1 MRDGWLTTLPRIP
14 HPASRLY
21 FVAMLALLLALQD
34 PGPVFSGLA
43 KQLDVRI
50 PRFEAVA
57 KVDGALDEPVWSRAA
72 TLTGFSQYRPV
83 DGRPAEDSTTVLAW
97 YAPDAIYFGI
107 RAFERHGGVVRATLA
122 DRDNIDADDHVAILL
137 DTYLDHR
144 RATMLAV
151 NPLGVQQDG
160 VWSDGVG
167 AGAAG
172 GPSAGGRF
180 DATIDLNPDY
190 VYESRGHLT
199 DWGYEVE
206 VRIPFKSL
214 RYQSADPQDWG
225 VQVVRSV
232 QHSGYE
238 ETWTPAV
245 RANASFLIQSGRLVG
260 LSELRRGLV
269 LDFTPEFTTKVN
281 GDTAAAG
288 YDYRGTP
295 EVAGNLRWGVTQNLG
310 LTATANPDF
319 SQVEADIGQVT
330 LNERFALFYPEKR
343 PFFLEGLEQFDT
355 PNRLI
360 YTRRIAQP
368 VFGAKLAGKV
378 GGTGIAYLGAV
389 DNSDQSATGAHPV
402 YNMLRLR
409 RDLGPTS
416 TLGVAYTDRI
426 DGDDYNR
433 VLGVD
438 AHVVWRKIWFSEVQ
452 IAGAWTRG
460 PGGGR
465 AGKLW
470 TVTFGDR
477 TGRGYGNHFELLGIE
492 KSFQDTSGFVNRT
505 DFVAG
510 RTYNRF
516 SWYGRPGALVEQLS
530 AIVGFAPIWRYRDFG
545 RLNRTIEDTLQ
556 NFWIANLRGGWQLQV
571 TLSLNHFGFESA
583 DYAGYRVDRTVDT
596 ITFVVPHDLYQ
607 LPSAAFFVNTPNRA
621 LTGSVAVAYGA
632 TAIFPEASEA
642 RQVTFTTVA
651 GLRPTP
657 ALRLEARWVHER
669 LTRARDGGRFST
681 ANIPR
686 IKLEYQLSRAI
697 FLRYI
702 GQYFAQDHVAL
713 ADPRTGQPL
722 LVNGDAAGAV
732 VTNDFRNDLLFSY
745 KPVPGTV
752 VFLGYG
758 SSLTEAEAFRF
769 RNLSRTADGFFLK
782 LSYLF
787 RM

>member
-1 MRDGWLTTLPRIP
+1 M
-14 HPASRLY
+14 
-21 FVAMLALLLALQD
+21 FALLFVLQGAAD
-34 PGPVFSGLA
+34 GGATYNGIA

-50 PRFEAVA
+50 PRFEAQV
-57 KVDGALDEPVWSRAA
+57 KIDGVLDEPVWSRAA
-72 TLTGFSQYRPV
+72 MLTGFSQYRPV
-83 DGRPAEDSTTVLAW
+83 DGRPAEDSTAVLVW

-107 RAFERHGGVVRATLA
+107 RAFERHGAVVRATLA
-122 DRDNIDADDHVAILL
+122 DRDNIDSDDNVAILL

-144 RATMLAV
+144 RAIMFAV

-160 VWSDGVG
+160 VWSDGVA

-190 VYESRGHLT
+190 VYESRGRVT
-199 DWGYEVE
+199 DRGYEVE

-225 VQVVRSV
+225 IQIVRAV

-245 RANASFLIQSGRLVG
+245 RASASFLIQAGRLVG
-260 LSELRRGLV
+260 LTALRRGLV
-269 LDFTPEFTTKVN
+269 LDLTPEFTTKVD
-281 GDTAAAG
+281 GAPTSPG

-295 EVAGNLRWGVTQNLG
+295 EVAGNVRWGMTQNLG
-310 LTATANPDF
+310 ATATAHPDF

-330 LNERFALFYPEKR
+330 LNQRFALFYPEKR

-355 PNRLI
+355 PNSLI

-378 GGTGIAYLGAV
+378 GGMGVAYLGAV
-389 DNSDQSATGAHPV
+389 DNSDQSATGAHPI

-416 TLGVAYTDRI
+416 TLGMAYTDRI

-452 IAGAWTRG
+452 VAGSWTRG
-460 PGGGR
+460 QGAAR

-477 TGRGYGNHFELLGIE
+477 TGRAYGNHYELLGIQ

-510 RTYNRF
+510 RTFNRF
-516 SWYGRPGALVEQLS
+516 SFYGRPGALVEQFT

-556 NFWIANLRGGWQLQV
+556 TFWIATLRGGWQSQV
-571 TLSLNHFGFESA
+571 TLSLNHFGFDGPAYS
-583 DYAGYRVDRTVDT
+583 GYTVGPT
-596 ITFVVPHDLYQ
+596 PFVVPHDLYH
-607 LPSAAFFVNTPNRA
+607 LPGPAFILNAPNRA
-621 LTGSVAVAYGA
+621 VSGSVVLGYSAV
-632 TAIFPEASEA
+632 AIFPEASEG
-642 RQVTFTTVA
+642 RQVALTTVA
-651 GLRPTP
+651 ALRPTP
-657 ALRLEARWVHER
+657 ALRLEARWVHQR
-669 LTRARDGGRFST
+669 LTRARDRSRFST

-686 IKLEYQLSRAI
+686 LKLEYQLTRAI
-697 FLRYI
+697 FVRYI
-702 GQYFAQDHVAL
+702 GQYFAEDQAAL
-713 ADPRTGQPL
+713 LDPRTGQPL
-722 LVNGDAAGAV
+722 LVNGDTARAI

-745 KPVPGTV
+745 KPTPGTV
-752 VFLGYG
+752 VFVGYG
-758 SSLTEAEAFRF
+758 ASLTEADAFRF
-769 RNLSRTADGFFLK
+769 RNLSRASDGFFLK

>member
-1 MRDGWLTTLPRIP
+1 MF
-14 HPASRLY
+14 H
-21 FVAMLALLLALQD
+21 AMFALLLVLQSAAD
-34 PGPVFSGLA
+34 GGPTYSGLS

-50 PRFEAVA
+50 PRFEAA
-57 KVDGALDEPVWSRAA
+57 ATIDGVLDEPVWRRAA
-72 TLTGFSQYRPV
+72 RLTGFSQYRPV
-83 DGRPAEDSTTVLAW
+83 DGRPAEDSTEVLVW

-107 RAFERHGGVVRATLA
+107 LAFERHGNAVRATLA

-144 RATMLAV
+144 RATMFAV
-151 NPLGVQQDG
+151 NPLGVQEDG
-160 VWSDGVG
+160 VWSDGVA

-190 VYESRGHLT
+190 VYESRGRVT
-199 DWGYEVE
+199 AQGYEVE

-225 VQVVRSV
+225 IQVVRSV

-245 RANASFLIQSGRLVG
+245 RANASFLIQAGRLVG
-260 LSELRRGLV
+260 LGALRRGLV
-269 LDFTPEFTTKVN
+269 LDLTPEFTTKVD
-281 GDTAAAG
+281 GAPTTPG

-295 EVAGNLRWGVTQNLG
+295 EVAGNVRWGVTQNLG

-330 LNERFALFYPEKR
+330 LNQRFALFYPEKR

-355 PNRLI
+355 PNSLI

-378 GGTGIAYLGAV
+378 GSMGIAYLGAV

-416 TLGVAYTDRI
+416 TLGIAYTDRI

-452 IAGAWTRG
+452 IAGAWTRDL
-460 PGGGR
+460 GGAR

-477 TGRGYGNHFELLGIE
+477 TGRAYGNHFELLGVE
-492 KSFQDTSGFVNRT
+492 KSFRDTSGFVNRT

-510 RTYNRF
+510 RTFNRF
-516 SWYGRPGALVEQLS
+516 SWYGRPGALVEQFT

-556 NFWIANLRGGWQLQV
+556 TFWIATLRGGGQSHV
-571 TLSLNHFGFESA
+571 TPSLNHFRVDAA
-583 DYAGYRVDRTVDT
+583 DYSDYTVGST
-596 ITFVVPHDLYQ
+596 PFVVPHDLYH
-607 LPSAAFFVNTPNRA
+607 LPGAAFILNAPNRA
-621 LTGSVAVAYGA
+621 VSGSVVLGYSAV
-632 TAIFPEASEA
+632 AIFPEASEG
-642 RQVTFTTVA
+642 RQVALTTVA
-651 GLRPTP
+651 ALRPTP
-657 ALRLEARWVHER
+657 ALRLEARWVHQR
-669 LTRARDGGRFST
+669 LTRARDRGRFST

-686 IKLEYQLSRAI
+686 LKLEYQLTRAI
-697 FLRYI
+697 FVRYI
-702 GQYFAQDHVAL
+702 GQYFAEDQAAL
-713 ADPRTGQPL
+713 LDPRTGQPL
-722 LVNGDAAGAV
+722 LVNGDTARAI

-745 KPVPGTV
+745 KPTPGTV

-758 SSLTEAEAFRF
+758 ASLTEADAFRF
-769 RNLSRTADGFFLK
+769 RNLSRASDGFFLK

>member
-1 MRDGWLTTLPRIP
+1 M
-14 HPASRLY
+14 
-21 FVAMLALLLALQD
+21 FALLLVLQGAAD
-34 PGPVFSGLA
+34 GGATYSGLT
-43 KQLDVRI
+43 KQLDVHI
-50 PRFEAVA
+50 PRFEAQV
-57 KVDGALDEPVWSRAA
+57 KIDGVLDEPVWNRAA
-72 TLTGFSQYRPV
+72 MLTGFSQYRPV
-83 DGRPAEDSTTVLAW
+83 DGRPAEDSTAVLVW

-107 RAFERHGGVVRATLA
+107 RAFERHGAVVRATLA
-122 DRDNIDADDHVAILL
+122 DRDNIDSDDNVAILL

-144 RATMLAV
+144 RATMFAV

-160 VWSDGVG
+160 VWSDGVA

-190 VYESRGHLT
+190 VYESRGRVT
-199 DWGYEVE
+199 DRGYEVE

-214 RYQSADPQDWG
+214 RYQSGDPQDWG
-225 VQVVRSV
+225 IQIVRAV

-245 RANASFLIQSGRLVG
+245 RASASFLIQAGRLVG
-260 LSELRRGLV
+260 LTALRRGLV
-269 LDFTPEFTTKVN
+269 LDLTPEFTTKVD
-281 GDTAAAG
+281 GAPTTPG

-295 EVAGNLRWGVTQNLG
+295 ELAGNVRWGVTQNLG
-310 LTATANPDF
+310 ATATAHPDF

-330 LNERFALFYPEKR
+330 LNQRFALFYPEKR

-355 PNRLI
+355 PNSLI

-378 GGTGIAYLGAV
+378 GGLGVAYLGAV
-389 DNSDQSATGAHPV
+389 DNSDQSATGAHPI

-416 TLGVAYTDRI
+416 TLGMAYTDRI

-438 AHVVWRKIWFSEVQ
+438 AHVVWRKVWFSEVQ
-452 IAGAWTRG
+452 VAGSWTRG
-460 PGGGR
+460 QGAAR

-477 TGRGYGNHFELLGIE
+477 TGRAYGNHYELLGIQ

-510 RTYNRF
+510 RTFNRF
-516 SWYGRPGALVEQLS
+516 SWYGRPGALVEQFT

-556 NFWIANLRGGWQLQV
+556 TFWIATLRGGWRSQV
-571 TLSLNHFGFESA
+571 TLSLNHFGFDGA
-583 DYAGYRVDRTVDT
+583 DYSGYTVGT
-596 ITFVVPHDLYQ
+596 TPFVVPHDLYH
-607 LPSAAFFVNTPNRA
+607 LPGAAFILNAPNRA
-621 LTGSVAVAYGA
+621 VSGSVVLGYSAV
-632 TAIFPEASEA
+632 AIFPEASEGH
-642 RQVTFTTVA
+642 QVALTTVA
-651 GLRPTP
+651 ALRPTP
-657 ALRLEARWVHER
+657 ALRLEARWVHQR
-669 LTRARDGGRFST
+669 LTRARDGSRFST

-686 IKLEYQLSRAI
+686 LKLEYQLTRAI
-697 FLRYI
+697 FVRYI
-702 GQYFAQDHVAL
+702 GQYFAEDQAAL
-713 ADPRTGQPL
+713 LDPRTGQPL
-722 LVNGDAAGAV
+722 LVNGDTARAI

-745 KPVPGTV
+745 KPTPGTV

-758 SSLTEAEAFRF
+758 ASLTEADAFRF
-769 RNLSRTADGFFLK
+769 RNLSRASDGFFLK

>member
-1 MRDGWLTTLPRIP
+1 MLP
-14 HPASRLY
+14 
-21 FVAMLALLLALQD
+21 LLLVLQTATPD
-34 PGPVFSGLA
+34 SGPIYSGLA
-43 KQLDVRI
+43 KRLDARI
-50 PRFEAVA
+50 PRFEAEA
-57 KVDGALDEPVWSRAA
+57 RIDGVLDEPVWRRSAR
-72 TLTGFSQYRPV
+72 LTGFSQYRPV
-83 DGRPAEDSTTVLAW
+83 DGRPAEDSTEVLVW

-107 RAFERHGGVVRATLA
+107 RAFERHGGAVRATLA

-144 RATMLAV
+144 RATMFAV
-151 NPLGVQQDG
+151 NPLGVQEDG
-160 VWSDGVG
+160 VWSDGVA

-190 VYESRGHLT
+190 VYESRGHVT
-199 DWGYEVE
+199 ERGYEVE

-225 VQVVRSV
+225 IQVLRSV

-260 LSELRRGLV
+260 LSALRRGLV
-269 LDFTPEFTTKVN
+269 LDLTPEFTTKVD
-281 GDTAAAG
+281 GAPTTPG

-310 LTATANPDF
+310 ATATANPDF

-330 LNERFALFYPEKR
+330 LNQRFALFYPEKR

-355 PNRLI
+355 PNSLI

-389 DNSDQSATGAHPV
+389 DNTDQSATGAHPI

-438 AHVVWRKIWFSEVQ
+438 AHVVWRKVWFSEVQ
-452 IAGAWTRG
+452 IASAWTRVA
-460 PGGGR
+460 GGGR

-477 TGRGYGNHFELLGIE
+477 TGRAYGNHFELLGIE

-516 SWYGRPGALVEQLS
+516 SWYGRPGALVEQFT
-530 AIVGFAPIWRYRDFG
+530 AILGFAPIWRYADFG
-545 RLNRTIEDTLQ
+545 RLRRTIEDTLQ
-556 NFWIANLRGGWQLQV
+556 TFLIANLRGGWQAQV
-571 TLSLNHFGFESA
+571 TLSLDHVGFEAA
-583 DYAGYRVDRTVDT
+583 DYAGYTAGT
-596 ITFVVPHDLYQ
+596 APFVVPHDLYH
-607 LPSAAFFVNTPNRA
+607 LPGATFIASTPNRA
-621 LTGSVAVAYGA
+621 VSGSVVVGYSAVP
-632 TAIFPEASEA
+632 IFPEASEGH
-642 RQVTFTTVA
+642 QVAVTTA
-651 GLRPTP
+651 ASLRPTA
-657 ALRLEARWVHER
+657 ALRLEARWVHQR
-669 LTRARDGGRFST
+669 LTRARDGGRFLT

-686 IKLEYQLSRAI
+686 LKLEYQLTRSI
-697 FLRYI
+697 FVRYI
-702 GQYFAQDHVAL
+702 GQYFAEDQVAL
-713 ADPRTGQPL
+713 RDPRSGQPL
-722 LVNGDAAGAV
+722 LVNGDTARAI
-732 VTNDFRNDLLFSY
+732 VTNDFRNDVLFSY
-745 KPVPGTV
+745 KPTPGTV

-758 SSLTEAEAFRF
+758 ASLTEAEAFRF
-769 RNLSRTADGFFLK
+769 RDLSRTADGFFLK

>member
-1 MRDGWLTTLPRIP
+1 MLP
-14 HPASRLY
+14 
-21 FVAMLALLLALQD
+21 LLLVLQTATPD
-34 PGPVFSGLA
+34 SGPIYSGLA
-43 KQLDVRI
+43 KQLDARI
-50 PRFEAVA
+50 PRFESEARI
-57 KVDGALDEPVWSRAA
+57 DGVLDEPVWRRSAR
-72 TLTGFSQYRPV
+72 LTGFSQYRPV
-83 DGRPAEDSTTVLAW
+83 DGRPAEDSTEVLVW

-107 RAFERHGGVVRATLA
+107 RAFERHGGAVRATLA

-144 RATMLAV
+144 RATMFAV
-151 NPLGVQQDG
+151 NPLGVQEDG
-160 VWSDGVG
+160 VWSDGVA

-190 VYESRGHLT
+190 VYESRGHVT
-199 DWGYEVE
+199 ERGYEVE

-225 VQVVRSV
+225 IQVLRSV

-260 LSELRRGLV
+260 LSALRRGLV
-269 LDFTPEFTTKVN
+269 LDLTPEFTTKVD
-281 GDTAAAG
+281 GAPTTPG

-310 LTATANPDF
+310 ATATANPDF

-330 LNERFALFYPEKR
+330 LNQRFALFYPEKR

-355 PNRLI
+355 PNSLI

-389 DNSDQSATGAHPV
+389 DNTDQSATGAHPI

-438 AHVVWRKIWFSEVQ
+438 AHVVWRKVWFSEVQ
-452 IAGAWTRG
+452 IASAWTRVA
-460 PGGGR
+460 GGGR

-477 TGRGYGNHFELLGIE
+477 TGRAYGNHFELLGIE
-492 KSFQDTSGFVNRT
+492 KTFQDTSGFVNRT

-516 SWYGRPGALVEQLS
+516 SWYGRPGALVEQFT
-530 AIVGFAPIWRYRDFG
+530 AILGFALIWRYADFG
-545 RLNRTIEDTLQ
+545 RLHRTIEDTLQ
-556 NFWIANLRGGWQLQV
+556 TFLIANLRGGWQAQV
-571 TLSLNHFGFESA
+571 TLSLDHFGFEAA
-583 DYAGYRVDRTVDT
+583 DYAGYTAGT
-596 ITFVVPHDLYQ
+596 APFVVPHDLYH
-607 LPSAAFFVNTPNRA
+607 LPGATFIASTPNRA
-621 LTGSVAVAYGA
+621 VSGSVLVGYSAVP
-632 TAIFPEASEA
+632 IFPEASEGH
-642 RQVTFTTVA
+642 QVAVTTVA
-651 GLRPTP
+651 SLRPTA
-657 ALRLEARWVHER
+657 ALRLEARWVHQR
-669 LTRARDGGRFST
+669 LTRARDGGRFLT

-686 IKLEYQLSRAI
+686 LKLEYQLTRSI
-697 FLRYI
+697 FVRYI
-702 GQYFAQDHVAL
+702 GQYFAEDQVAL
-713 ADPRTGQPL
+713 LDPRSGQPL
-722 LVNGDAAGAV
+722 LVNGDTARAI
-732 VTNDFRNDLLFSY
+732 VTNDFRNDVLFSY
-745 KPVPGTV
+745 KPTPGTV

-758 SSLTEAEAFRF
+758 ASLTEADAFRF
-769 RNLSRTADGFFLK
+769 RDLSRTADGFFLK

>member
-1 MRDGWLTTLPRIP
+1 
-14 HPASRLY
+14 
-21 FVAMLALLLALQD
+21 MLALFLVFQTGAAT
-34 PGPVFSGLA
+34 PGPIYSGLA
-43 KQLDVRI
+43 KQLEVRI
-50 PRFEAVA
+50 PRFEAEA
-57 KVDGALDEPVWSRAA
+57 TIDGVLDEAVWSRAA

-83 DGRPAEDSTTVLAW
+83 DGRPAEDSTAVLVW

-107 RAFERHGGVVRATLA
+107 RAFERHGRAVRATLA

-144 RATMLAV
+144 RATMFAV
-151 NPLGVQQDG
+151 NPLGVQEDG
-160 VWSDGVG
+160 VWSDGVA

-190 VYESRGHLT
+190 VYESRGRVT
-199 DWGYEVE
+199 ERGYEVE

-214 RYQSADPQDWG
+214 RYQSANPQDWG
-225 VQVVRSV
+225 VQILRSV

-260 LSELRRGLV
+260 LSALRRGLV
-269 LDFTPEFTTKVN
+269 LDLTPEFTTKVD
-281 GDTAAAG
+281 GAPTTPG
-288 YDYRGTP
+288 YDYHGTP
-295 EVAGNLRWGVTQNLG
+295 EVAGNLRWGLTQNLG

-330 LNERFALFYPEKR
+330 LNQRFALFYPEKR

-355 PNRLI
+355 PNSLI

-368 VFGAKLAGKV
+368 VFGTKLAGKV

-389 DNSDQSATGAHPV
+389 DNSDQSATGAHPI

-416 TLGVAYTDRI
+416 TLGVAFTDRI

-438 AHVVWRKIWFSEVQ
+438 AHVVWRKVWFSEVQ
-452 IAGAWTRG
+452 IASSWTRG
-460 PGGGR
+460 PDGGR

-477 TGRGYGNHFELLGIE
+477 TGRAYGNHFELLGIE

-516 SWYGRPGALVEQLS
+516 SWYGRLGALVEQFT
-530 AIVGFAPIWRYRDFG
+530 AIVGFAPIWRYADFG
-545 RLNRTIEDTLQ
+545 RLRRTIEDTLQ
-556 NFWIANLRGGWQLQV
+556 SFFIANLRGGWQAQV
-571 TLSLNHFGFESA
+571 TLSLNHFGFDGA
-583 DYAGYRVDRTVDT
+583 DYSDYTVGST
-596 ITFVVPHDLYQ
+596 PFVVPHDLYH
-607 LPSAAFFVNTPNRA
+607 LPSAAFILNAPNRA
-621 LTGSVAVAYGA
+621 VSGSVVLGYSAV
-632 TAIFPEASEA
+632 AIFPEASEG
-642 RQVTFTTVA
+642 RQVALTTVA
-651 GLRPTP
+651 ALRPTP
-657 ALRLEARWVHER
+657 ALRLEARWAHQR
-669 LTRARDGGRFST
+669 LTRARDRSRFST

-686 IKLEYQLSRAI
+686 LKPEYQLTRAI
-697 FLRYI
+697 FVRYI
-702 GQYFAQDHVAL
+702 GQYFAEDQAAL
-713 ADPRTGQPL
+713 LDPRTGQPL
-722 LVNGDAAGAV
+722 LVNGDTARAI
-732 VTNDFRNDLLFSY
+732 VTNAFRNDLLFSY
-745 KPVPGTV
+745 KPTPGTV

-758 SSLTEAEAFRF
+758 ASLTEVDAFRF
-769 RNLSRTADGFFLK
+769 RNLSRASDGFFLK

>member
-1 MRDGWLTTLPRIP
+1 M
-14 HPASRLY
+14 
-21 FVAMLALLLALQD
+21 FALLFVLQGAAD
-34 PGPVFSGLA
+34 GGATYNGIA

-50 PRFEAVA
+50 PRFEAQV
-57 KVDGALDEPVWSRAA
+57 KIDGVLDEPVWSRAA
-72 TLTGFSQYRPV
+72 MLTGFSQYRPV
-83 DGRPAEDSTTVLAW
+83 DGRHAEDSTAVLVW

-107 RAFERHGGVVRATLA
+107 RAFERHGAVVRATLA
-122 DRDNIDADDHVAILL
+122 DRDNIDSDDNVAILL

-144 RATMLAV
+144 RATMFAV

-160 VWSDGVG
+160 VWSDGVA

-190 VYESRGHLT
+190 VYESRGRLT
-199 DWGYEVE
+199 DRGYEVE

-225 VQVVRSV
+225 IQIVRAV

-245 RANASFLIQSGRLVG
+245 RASASFLIQAGRLVG
-260 LSELRRGLV
+260 LTALRRGLV
-269 LDFTPEFTTKVN
+269 LDLTPEFTTKVD
-281 GDTAAAG
+281 GAPTTPG

-295 EVAGNLRWGVTQNLG
+295 EVAGNVRWGVTQNLG
-310 LTATANPDF
+310 ATATAHPDF

-330 LNERFALFYPEKR
+330 LNQRFALFYPEKR

-355 PNRLI
+355 PNSLI

-368 VFGAKLAGKV
+368 VFGGKLAGKV
-378 GGTGIAYLGAV
+378 GGLGVAYLGAV
-389 DNSDQSATGAHPV
+389 DNSDQSATGAHPI

-416 TLGVAYTDRI
+416 TLGMAYTDRI

-433 VLGVD
+433 VLGID

-452 IAGAWTRG
+452 VAGSWTRTPDG
-460 PGGGR
+460 AR

-477 TGRGYGNHFELLGIE
+477 TGRAYGNHYELLGIQ

-510 RTYNRF
+510 RTFNRF
-516 SWYGRPGALVEQLS
+516 SWYGRPGALVEQFT

-556 NFWIANLRGGWQLQV
+556 TFWIATLRGGWQSQV
-571 TLSLNHFGFESA
+571 TLSLNHFGFDGA
-583 DYAGYRVDRTVDT
+583 DYSGYSVGTT
-596 ITFVVPHDLYQ
+596 PFVVPHDLYH
-607 LPSAAFFVNTPNRA
+607 LPGAAFILNAPNRA
-621 LTGSVAVAYGA
+621 VSGSVVLGYSAV
-632 TAIFPEASEA
+632 AIFPEASEG
-642 RQVTFTTVA
+642 RQVALTTVA
-651 GLRPTP
+651 ALRPTP
-657 ALRLEARWVHER
+657 ALRLEARWVHQR
-669 LTRARDGGRFST
+669 LTRARDRSRFST

-686 IKLEYQLSRAI
+686 LKLEYQLTRAI
-697 FLRYI
+697 FVRYI
-702 GQYFAQDHVAL
+702 GQYFAEDQAAL
-713 ADPRTGQPL
+713 LDPRTGQPL
-722 LVNGDAAGAV
+722 LVNGDTARAI

-745 KPVPGTV
+745 KPTPGTV

-758 SSLTEAEAFRF
+758 ASLTEADAFRF
-769 RNLSRTADGFFLK
+769 RNLSRASDGFFLK

>member
-1 MRDGWLTTLPRIP
+1 MLP
-14 HPASRLY
+14 
-21 FVAMLALLLALQD
+21 LLFALQSAAPD
-34 PGPVFSGLA
+34 SGLVYNGLA
-43 KQLDVRI
+43 KRLDARL
-50 PRFEAVA
+50 PRFEAEA
-57 KVDGALDEPVWSRAA
+57 KIDGVLDEPMWRRAA
-72 TLTGFSQYRPV
+72 RLTGFSQYRPV
-83 DGRPAEDSTTVLAW
+83 DGRPAEDSTEVLAW
-97 YAPDAIYFGI
+97 YASDAIYFGI
-107 RAFERHGGVVRATLA
+107 RAFERHGTVVRATLA

-144 RATMLAV
+144 RATMFAV
-151 NPLGVQQDG
+151 NPLGVQEDG
-160 VWSDGVG
+160 VWSDGVA

-190 VYESRGHLT
+190 VYESRGRVT
-199 DWGYEVE
+199 ERGYEVE

-225 VQVVRSV
+225 IQIVRSV

-260 LSELRRGLV
+260 LAALRRGLV
-269 LDFTPEFTTKVN
+269 LDLTPEFTTKVD
-281 GDTAAAG
+281 GAPTTPG

-295 EVAGNLRWGVTQNLG
+295 EVAGNLRWGLTQNLG
-310 LTATANPDF
+310 ATATANPDF
-319 SQVEADIGQVT
+319 SQVEADVGQVT
-330 LNERFALFYPEKR
+330 LNQRFALFYPEKR

-355 PNRLI
+355 PNSLI
-360 YTRRIAQP
+360 YTRRIVQP

-416 TLGVAYTDRI
+416 TLGLAYTDRI

-438 AHVVWRKIWFSEVQ
+438 AHVVWRKVWFSEVQ
-452 IAGAWTRG
+452 VASAWTRVAS
-460 PGGGR
+460 GGR

-477 TGRGYGNHFELLGIE
+477 TGRAYGNHFELLGIE
-492 KSFQDTSGFVNRT
+492 RSFQDTSGFVNRT

-516 SWYGRPGALVEQLS
+516 SWYGRPGALVEQLT
-530 AIVGFAPIWRYRDFG
+530 AIVHFAPIWRYHDFG
-545 RLNRTIEDTLQ
+545 RLHGTIEDTLE
-556 NFWIANLRGGWQLQV
+556 NFWIANLRGGWQAQV
-571 TLSLNHFGFESA
+571 TLSLDHFGFEAA
-583 DYAGYRVDRTVDT
+583 DYAGYTVGAAP
-596 ITFVVPHDLYQ
+596 FAVPHDLYH
-607 LPSAAFFVNTPNRA
+607 LPGGAFIVNTPNRA
-621 LTGSVAVAYGA
+621 VSGSVVVGYSAAP
-632 TAIFPEASEA
+632 IFPEASEG
-642 RQVTFTTVA
+642 RQIAVTTVA
-651 GLRPTP
+651 ALRPTP
-657 ALRLEARWVHER
+657 ALRLEVRWVHQR
-669 LTRARDGGRFST
+669 LTRARDGSRFLT

-686 IKLEYQLSRAI
+686 LKLEYQLTRAI
-697 FLRYI
+697 FVRYI
-702 GQYFAQDHVAL
+702 GQYFAEDQVAL
-713 ADPRTGQPL
+713 LDPHTGQPL
-722 LVNGDAAGAV
+722 RVNGDTARAI

-745 KPVPGTV
+745 KPTPGTV

-758 SSLTEAEAFRF
+758 ASLTEADAFRF
-769 RNLSRTADGFFLK
+769 RDLSRTADGFFLK

>member
-1 MRDGWLTTLPRIP
+1 MFP
-14 HPASRLY
+14 
-21 FVAMLALLLALQD
+21 LLLVFQSVATD
-34 PGPVFSGLA
+34 SAPVYSGLA
-43 KQLDVRI
+43 KQLDARI
-50 PRFEAVA
+50 PRFEAQPTI
-57 KVDGALDEPVWSRAA
+57 DGVLDEPVWRRAA
-72 TLTGFSQYRPV
+72 RLTGFSQYRPV
-83 DGRPAEDSTTVLAW
+83 DGRPAEDSTEVLVW

-107 RAFERHGGVVRATLA
+107 RAFERHGNAVRATLA

-144 RATMLAV
+144 RATMFAV
-151 NPLGVQQDG
+151 NPLGVQEDG
-160 VWSDGVG
+160 VWSDGVA

-190 VYESRGHLT
+190 VYESRGRVT
-199 DWGYEVE
+199 ARGYEVE

-225 VQVVRSV
+225 IQLLRSV

-260 LSELRRGLV
+260 LGALRRGLV
-269 LDFTPEFTTKVN
+269 LDLTPEFTTKVD
-281 GDTAAAG
+281 GAPTTPG

-330 LNERFALFYPEKR
+330 LNQRFALFYPEKR

-355 PNRLI
+355 PNSLI

-426 DGDDYNR
+426 DGDEYNR

-452 IAGAWTRG
+452 VAGAWTRD
-460 PGGGR
+460 PTGGR

-477 TGRGYGNHFELLGIE
+477 TGRAYGNHFELLGIQ

-516 SWYGRPGALVEQLS
+516 SWYGRPGALVEQLT

-556 NFWIANLRGGWQLQV
+556 NFWIATLRGGWQLQL
-571 TLSLNHFGFESA
+571 TLSLNHFGFETG
-583 DYAGYRVDRTVDT
+583 DYSGYRVDRTVDT
-596 ITFVVPHDLYQ
+596 AAFVVPHDLYH
-607 LPSAAFFVNTPNRA
+607 LPGGAFIVNTPNRA
-621 LTGSVAVAYGA
+621 VAGSVVLGYGA
-632 TAIFPEASEA
+632 AAIFPEASEGREVA
-642 RQVTFTTVA
+642 VTA
-651 GLRPTP
+651 IAALRPTP
-657 ALRLEARWVHER
+657 ALRVEARWVHQR
-669 LTRARDGGRFST
+669 LTRTRDGSRFST

-686 IKLEYQLSRAI
+686 LKLEYQLTRAV
-697 FLRYI
+697 FVRYI
-702 GQYFAQDHVAL
+702 GQYFAEDQAAL
-713 ADPRTGQPL
+713 LDPRTGQPL
-722 LVNGDAAGAV
+722 LVNGGPARAIV
-732 VTNDFRNDLLFSY
+732 SNDFRNDVLFSY
-745 KPVPGTV
+745 KPTPGTV

-758 SSLTEAEAFRF
+758 TSLTEADAFRF
-769 RNLSRTADGFFLK
+769 RDLSRTADGFFLK

>member
-1 MRDGWLTTLPRIP
+1 MLP
-14 HPASRLY
+14 
-21 FVAMLALLLALQD
+21 LLLVLQTATPD
-34 PGPVFSGLA
+34 SGPIYSGLA
-43 KQLDVRI
+43 KRLDARI
-50 PRFEAVA
+50 PRFEAEA
-57 KVDGALDEPVWSRAA
+57 RIDGVLDEPVWRRSAR
-72 TLTGFSQYRPV
+72 LTGFSQYRPV
-83 DGRPAEDSTTVLAW
+83 DGRPAEDSTEVLVW

-107 RAFERHGGVVRATLA
+107 RAFERHGGAVRATLA

-144 RATMLAV
+144 RATMFAV
-151 NPLGVQQDG
+151 NPLGVQEDG
-160 VWSDGVG
+160 VWSDGVA

-190 VYESRGHLT
+190 VYESRGHVT
-199 DWGYEVE
+199 ERGYEVE

-225 VQVVRSV
+225 IQVLRSV

-260 LSELRRGLV
+260 LSALRRGLV
-269 LDFTPEFTTKVN
+269 LDLTPEFTTKVD
-281 GDTAAAG
+281 GAPTTPG

-310 LTATANPDF
+310 ATATANPDF

-330 LNERFALFYPEKR
+330 LNQRFALFYPEKR

-355 PNRLI
+355 PNSLI

-389 DNSDQSATGAHPV
+389 DNTDQSATGAHPI

-438 AHVVWRKIWFSEVQ
+438 AHVVWRKVWFSEVQ
-452 IAGAWTRG
+452 IASAWTRVA
-460 PGGGR
+460 GGGR

-477 TGRGYGNHFELLGIE
+477 TGRAYGNHFELLGIE

-516 SWYGRPGALVEQLS
+516 SWYGRPGALVEQFT
-530 AIVGFAPIWRYRDFG
+530 AILGFAPIWRYADFG
-545 RLNRTIEDTLQ
+545 RLRRTIEDTLQ
-556 NFWIANLRGGWQLQV
+556 IFLIANLRGGWQAQV
-571 TLSLNHFGFESA
+571 TLSLDHVGFEAA
-583 DYAGYRVDRTVDT
+583 DYAGYTAGT
-596 ITFVVPHDLYQ
+596 APFVVPHDLYH
-607 LPSAAFFVNTPNRA
+607 LPGATFIASTPNRA
-621 LTGSVAVAYGA
+621 VSGSVVVGYSAVP
-632 TAIFPEASEA
+632 IFPEASEGH
-642 RQVTFTTVA
+642 QVAVTTA
-651 GLRPTP
+651 ASLRPTA
-657 ALRLEARWVHER
+657 ALRLEARWVHQR
-669 LTRARDGGRFST
+669 LTRARDGGRFLT

-686 IKLEYQLSRAI
+686 LKLEYQLTRSI
-697 FLRYI
+697 FVRYI
-702 GQYFAQDHVAL
+702 GQYFAEDQVAL
-713 ADPRTGQPL
+713 LDPRSGQPL
-722 LVNGDAAGAV
+722 LVNGDTARAI
-732 VTNDFRNDLLFSY
+732 VTNDFRNDVLFSY
-745 KPVPGTV
+745 KPTPGTV

-758 SSLTEAEAFRF
+758 ASLTEADAFRF
-769 RNLSRTADGFFLK
+769 RDLSRTADGFFLK

>member
-1 MRDGWLTTLPRIP
+1 M
-14 HPASRLY
+14 
-21 FVAMLALLLALQD
+21 FALLLVLQGAAD
-34 PGPVFSGLA
+34 GGSTYSGLA

-50 PRFEAVA
+50 PRVEAEA
-57 KVDGALDEPVWSRAA
+57 KIDGVLDEPVWSRAA
-72 TLTGFSQYRPV
+72 MLTGFSQYRPV
-83 DGRPAEDSTTVLAW
+83 DGRPAEDSTAVLVW

-107 RAFERHGGVVRATLA
+107 RAFERHGAVVRATLA
-122 DRDNIDADDHVAILL
+122 DRDNIDSDDNVAILL

-144 RATMLAV
+144 RATMFAV
-151 NPLGVQQDG
+151 NALGVQEDG
-160 VWSDGVG
+160 VWSDGVA

-190 VYESRGHLT
+190 VYESRGRVT
-199 DWGYEVE
+199 GWGYEVE

-225 VQVVRSV
+225 IQIVRAV

-245 RANASFLIQSGRLVG
+245 RASASFLIQAGRLVG
-260 LSELRRGLV
+260 LGALRRGLV
-269 LDFTPEFTTKVN
+269 LDLTPEFTTKVN
-281 GDTAAAG
+281 GDSAG
-288 YDYRGTP
+288 ARYDYRGTP
-295 EVAGNLRWGVTQNLG
+295 EVAGNLRWGITQNLG
-310 LTATANPDF
+310 LTATAHPDF

-330 LNERFALFYPEKR
+330 LNQRFALFYPEKR

-355 PNRLI
+355 PNSLI

-368 VFGAKLAGKV
+368 VFGAKLAGKI
-378 GGTGIAYLGAV
+378 GGMGIAYLGAV

-416 TLGVAYTDRI
+416 TLGIAYTDRI

-452 IAGAWTRG
+452 VAGSWTRDPNG
-460 PGGGR
+460 NR

-477 TGRGYGNHFELLGIE
+477 TGRAYGNHFELLGIQ
-492 KSFQDTSGFVNRT
+492 KTFQDTSGFVNRT

-510 RTYNRF
+510 RTFNRF
-516 SWYGRPGALVEQLS
+516 SWYGRPGALVEQFTV
-530 AIVGFAPIWRYRDFG
+530 IVGFAPIWRYRDFG

-556 NFWIANLRGGWQLQV
+556 SFWIATLRGGWQAQV
-571 TLSLNHFGFESA
+571 TLSLNHFGFDAA
-583 DYAGYRVDRTVDT
+583 DYSGYTVGAAP
-596 ITFVVPHDLYQ
+596 FALPHDLYH
-607 LPSAAFFVNTPNRA
+607 LPGAAFIVNAPNRA
-621 LTGSVAVAYGA
+621 VSGSVVLGYSAV
-632 TAIFPEASEA
+632 AIFPEASEG
-642 RQVTFTTVA
+642 RQSAVTTVA
-651 GLRPTP
+651 TLRPTP
-657 ALRLEARWVHER
+657 ALRLEARWVLQR
-669 LTRARDGGRFST
+669 LTRARDGSRFST

-686 IKLEYQLSRAI
+686 LKVEYQLRRAI
-697 FLRYI
+697 FVRYI
-702 GQYFAQDHVAL
+702 GQYFAEDQAAL
-713 ADPRTGQPL
+713 LDPRTGQPL
-722 LVNGDAAGAV
+722 FVNGSAAGPV
-732 VTNDFRNDLLFSY
+732 VTNAFRNDVLFSY
-745 KPVPGTV
+745 KPTPGTV
-752 VFLGYG
+752 LFLGYG
-758 SSLTEAEAFRF
+758 ASLTEADAFQF
-769 RNLSRTADGFFLK
+769 RNLSRTSDGFFLK

>member
-1 MRDGWLTTLPRIP
+1 
-14 HPASRLY
+14 
-21 FVAMLALLLALQD
+21 MLALLLALQD
-34 PGPVFSGLA
+34 PGPVYSGIA

-50 PRFEAVA
+50 PRFEAQV
-57 KVDGALDEPVWSRAA
+57 KIDGVLDEPVWNRAA
-72 TLTGFSQYRPV
+72 MLTGFSQYRPV
-83 DGRPAEDSTTVLAW
+83 DGRPAEDSTAVLVW

-107 RAFERHGGVVRATLA
+107 RAFERHGAVVQATLA
-122 DRDNIDADDHVAILL
+122 DRDNIDSDDNVAILL

-144 RATMLAV
+144 RATMFAV

-160 VWSDGVG
+160 VWSDGVA

-190 VYESRGHLT
+190 VYESRGRVT
-199 DWGYEVE
+199 DRGYEVE
-206 VRIPFKSL
+206 VQIPFKSL

-225 VQVVRSV
+225 IQIVRAV

-245 RANASFLIQSGRLVG
+245 RASASFLIQAGRLVG
-260 LSELRRGLV
+260 LTALRRGLV
-269 LDFTPEFTTKVN
+269 LDLTPEFTTKVD
-281 GDTAAAG
+281 GAPTTPG

-295 EVAGNLRWGVTQNLG
+295 EVAGNVRWGVTQNLG
-310 LTATANPDF
+310 ATATAHPDF

-330 LNERFALFYPEKR
+330 LNQRFALFYPEKR

-355 PNRLI
+355 PNSLI

-378 GGTGIAYLGAV
+378 GGLGVAYLGAV
-389 DNSDQSATGAHPV
+389 DNSDQSATGAHPI

-416 TLGVAYTDRI
+416 TLGMAYTDRI
-426 DGDDYNR
+426 DGDGYNR

-438 AHVVWRKIWFSEVQ
+438 AHIVWRKIWFSEVQ
-452 IAGAWTRG
+452 VAGSWTRG
-460 PGGGR
+460 QGAAR

-477 TGRGYGNHFELLGIE
+477 TGRAYGNHYELLGVQR
-492 KSFQDTSGFVNRT
+492 SFQDTSGFVNRT

-510 RTYNRF
+510 RTFNRF
-516 SWYGRPGALVEQLS
+516 SFYGRPGALVEQFT

-556 NFWIANLRGGWQLQV
+556 TFWIATLRGGWQSQV
-571 TLSLNHFGFESA
+571 TLSLNHFGFDGA
-583 DYAGYRVDRTVDT
+583 DYSGYTVGST
-596 ITFVVPHDLYQ
+596 PFVVPHDLYH
-607 LPSAAFFVNTPNRA
+607 LPGAAFILNAPNRA
-621 LTGSVAVAYGA
+621 VSGSVVLGYSAV
-632 TAIFPEASEA
+632 AIFPEASEG
-642 RQVTFTTVA
+642 RQVALTTVA
-651 GLRPTP
+651 ALRPTP
-657 ALRLEARWVHER
+657 ALRLEARWVHQR
-669 LTRARDGGRFST
+669 LTRARDRSRFST

-686 IKLEYQLSRAI
+686 LKLEYQLTRAI
-697 FLRYI
+697 FVRYI
-702 GQYFAQDHVAL
+702 GQYFAEDQAAL
-713 ADPRTGQPL
+713 LDPRTGQPL
-722 LVNGDAAGAV
+722 LVNGDTARAI
-732 VTNDFRNDLLFSY
+732 VTNAFRNDLLFSY
-745 KPVPGTV
+745 KPTPGTV

-758 SSLTEAEAFRF
+758 ASLTEADAFRF
-769 RNLSRTADGFFLK
+769 RNLSRASDGFFLK

>member
-1 MRDGWLTTLPRIP
+1 M
-14 HPASRLY
+14 
-21 FVAMLALLLALQD
+21 FALLLVLQGAAD
-34 PGPVFSGLA
+34 GGATYSGLT
-43 KQLDVRI
+43 KQLDVHI
-50 PRFEAVA
+50 PRFEAQV
-57 KVDGALDEPVWSRAA
+57 KIDGVLDEPVWNRAA
-72 TLTGFSQYRPV
+72 MLTGFSQYRPV
-83 DGRPAEDSTTVLAW
+83 DGRPAEDSTAVLVW

-107 RAFERHGGVVRATLA
+107 RAFERHGAVVRATLA
-122 DRDNIDADDHVAILL
+122 DRDNIDSDDNVAILL

-144 RATMLAV
+144 RATMFAV

-160 VWSDGVG
+160 VWSDGVA

-190 VYESRGHLT
+190 VYESRGRVT
-199 DWGYEVE
+199 DRGYEVE

-214 RYQSADPQDWG
+214 RYQSGDPQDWG
-225 VQVVRSV
+225 IQIVRAV

-245 RANASFLIQSGRLVG
+245 RASASFLIQAGRLVG
-260 LSELRRGLV
+260 LTALRRGLV
-269 LDFTPEFTTKVN
+269 LDLTPEFTTKVD
-281 GDTAAAG
+281 GAPTTPG

-295 EVAGNLRWGVTQNLG
+295 ELAGNVRWGVTQNLG
-310 LTATANPDF
+310 ATATAHPDF

-330 LNERFALFYPEKR
+330 LNQRFALFYPEKR

-355 PNRLI
+355 PNSLI

-378 GGTGIAYLGAV
+378 GGLGVAYLGAV
-389 DNSDQSATGAHPV
+389 DNSDQSATGAHPI

-416 TLGVAYTDRI
+416 TLGMAYTDRI

-438 AHVVWRKIWFSEVQ
+438 AHVVWRKVWFSEVQ
-452 IAGAWTRG
+452 VAGSWTRG
-460 PGGGR
+460 QGAAR

-477 TGRGYGNHFELLGIE
+477 TGRAYGNHYELLGIQ

-510 RTYNRF
+510 RTFNRF
-516 SWYGRPGALVEQLS
+516 SWYGRPGALVEQFT

-556 NFWIANLRGGWQLQV
+556 TFWIATLRGGWQSQV
-571 TLSLNHFGFESA
+571 TLSLNHFGFDGA
-583 DYAGYRVDRTVDT
+583 DYSGYTVGT
-596 ITFVVPHDLYQ
+596 TPFVVPHDLYH
-607 LPSAAFFVNTPNRA
+607 LPGAAFILNAPNRA
-621 LTGSVAVAYGA
+621 VSGSVVLGYSAV
-632 TAIFPEASEA
+632 AIFPEASEGH
-642 RQVTFTTVA
+642 QVALTTVA
-651 GLRPTP
+651 ALRPTP
-657 ALRLEARWVHER
+657 ALRLEARWVHQR
-669 LTRARDGGRFST
+669 LTRARDGSRFST

-686 IKLEYQLSRAI
+686 LKLEYQLTRAI
-697 FLRYI
+697 FVRYI
-702 GQYFAQDHVAL
+702 GQYFAEDQAAL
-713 ADPRTGQPL
+713 LDPRTGQPL
-722 LVNGDAAGAV
+722 LLNGDTARAI

-745 KPVPGTV
+745 KPTPGTV

-758 SSLTEAEAFRF
+758 ASLTEADAFRF
-769 RNLSRTADGFFLK
+769 RNLSRASDGFFLK

>member
-1 MRDGWLTTLPRIP
+1 M
-14 HPASRLY
+14 
-21 FVAMLALLLALQD
+21 FALLLVLQGSPD
-34 PGPVFSGLA
+34 PGSTYSGTA
-43 KQLDVRI
+43 KQLDVHI
-50 PRFEAVA
+50 PRFEAEA
-57 KVDGALDEPVWSRAA
+57 KIDGVLDEPVWSRAA

-83 DGRPAEDSTTVLAW
+83 DGRPAEDSTAVLVW
-97 YAPDAIYFGI
+97 YAPDAIYFGN
-107 RAFERHGGVVRATLA
+107 RAFERHGGAVRATLA

-144 RATMLAV
+144 RATMFAV
-151 NPLGVQQDG
+151 NPLGVQEDG
-160 VWSDGVG
+160 VWSDGVA

-190 VYESRGHLT
+190 VYESRGRVT
-199 DWGYEVE
+199 ERGYEVE

-225 VQVVRSV
+225 IQVVRSV

-260 LSELRRGLV
+260 LTALRRGLV
-269 LDFTPEFTTKVN
+269 LDLTPEFTTKVD
-281 GDTAAAG
+281 GAPTMPG

-330 LNERFALFYPEKR
+330 LNQRFALFYPEKR

-355 PNRLI
+355 PNSLI

-402 YNMLRLR
+402 YNMLRVR

-438 AHVVWRKIWFSEVQ
+438 AHVVWRKVWFSEVQ
-452 IAGAWTRG
+452 IASSWTRG
-460 PGGGR
+460 PDGSR

-477 TGRGYGNHFELLGIE
+477 TGRAYGNHFELLGIE

-516 SWYGRPGALVEQLS
+516 SWYGRPGALVEQLT

-556 NFWIANLRGGWQLQV
+556 TFWVATLRGGWQAQV
-571 TLSLNHFGFESA
+571 TLSLNHFGFEAA
-583 DYAGYRVDRTVDT
+583 DYSGYQVDRTVDT
-596 ITFVVPHDLYQ
+596 VAFVVPHDLYH
-607 LPSAAFFVNTPNRA
+607 LPGAAFIVNTPNRA
-621 LTGSVAVAYGA
+621 VAGSVVLGY
-632 TAIFPEASEA
+632 TAAPIFPEASEG
-642 RQVTFTTVA
+642 RQVAVTTVA
-651 GLRPTP
+651 AVRPTP
-657 ALRLEARWVHER
+657 ALRLEARWVHQR
-669 LTRARDGGRFST
+669 FTRARDGTRFLT

-686 IKLEYQLSRAI
+686 LKLEYQLTRAI
-697 FLRYI
+697 FVRYI
-702 GQYFAQDHVAL
+702 GQYFAEDQAAL
-713 ADPRTGQPL
+713 RDPRTGQPL
-722 LVNGDAAGAV
+722 LVNGDTARAI
-732 VTNDFRNDLLFSY
+732 VTNDFRNDVLFSY
-745 KPVPGTV
+745 KPTPGTV

-758 SSLTEAEAFRF
+758 ASLTEADAFRF
-769 RNLSRTADGFFLK
+769 RNLTRTADGFFLK

>member
-1 MRDGWLTTLPRIP
+1 MLP
-14 HPASRLY
+14 
-21 FVAMLALLLALQD
+21 LLLALQGTPD
-34 PGPVFSGLA
+34 PGPTYSGLA

-50 PRFEAVA
+50 PRVEAGA
-57 KVDGALDEPVWSRAA
+57 TLDGKLDEPVWRQAA
-72 TLTGFSQYRPV
+72 LPTGFSPYRPV
-83 DGRPAEDSTTVLAW
+83 DGRPAEDSTEVLVW
-97 YAPDAIYFGI
+97 YAPDAIWFGV
-107 RAFERHGGVVRATLA
+107 RAFEPHGNVVRATLA
-122 DRDNIDADDHVAILL
+122 DRDNIDADDRVEILL

-144 RATMLAV
+144 RATMFAV

-190 VYESRGHLT
+190 VYESRGHVT

-225 VQVVRSV
+225 IQIVRES

-238 ETWTPAV
+238 ATWTPAV

-260 LSELRRGLV
+260 LTGMRRGLV
-269 LDFTPEFTTKVN
+269 LDLTPEFTTKVN
-281 GDTAAAG
+281 GAPTPAG

-295 EVAGNLRWGVTQNLG
+295 EVAGNVRWGVTQNLS

-319 SQVEADIGQVT
+319 SQVEADVGQVT

-355 PNRLI
+355 PNSLI
-360 YTRRIAQP
+360 YTRRIEQP
-368 VFGAKLAGKV
+368 VLGAKLAGKI

-402 YNMLRLR
+402 YNLLRLR

-416 TLGVAYTDRI
+416 TVGLAYTDRI

-433 VLGVD
+433 VLGLD
-438 AHVVWRKIWFSEVQ
+438 ARVVWRNVWFSQVQ
-452 IAGAWTRG
+452 VANTWTRTAA
-460 PGGGR
+460 GGR

-470 TVTFGDR
+470 AVTFADR
-477 TGRGYGNHFELLGIE
+477 TGRGYGNHFELLGVE
-492 KSFQDTSGFVNRT
+492 RSFQDTSGFVNRV
-505 DFVAG
+505 DYVAG
-510 RTYNRF
+510 RTFNRL
-516 SWYGRPGALVEQLS
+516 SWYGRPGALVEQLTTF
-530 AIVGFAPIWRYRDFG
+530 VGFAPIWRYRDFG
-545 RLNRTIEDTLQ
+545 RLNRTVEDTLQ
-556 NFWIANLRGGWQLQV
+556 NFWIANLRGGWQALIN
-571 TLSLNHFGFESA
+571 LSLNHFGFDPA
-583 DYAGYRVDRTVDT
+583 AYAGYRVDRTVDT
-596 ITFVVPHDLYQ
+596 AAFAVPHPLYH
-607 LPSAAFFVNTPNRA
+607 LPAASLTLNTPNRA
-621 LTGSVAVAYGA
+621 VTASATFATG
-632 TAIFPEASEA
+632 AIPLFPEASEG
-642 RQVTFTTVA
+642 RQVALTTVA
-651 GLRPTP
+651 ALRPTTS
-657 ALRLEARWVHER
+657 LRLELRWVHER
-669 LTRARDGGRFST
+669 LTRARDGSRFST

-686 IKLEYQLSRAI
+686 LKLEYQLTRAI
-697 FLRYI
+697 FVRYV
-702 GQYFAQDHVAL
+702 GQYFAEDQVAL
-713 ADPRTGQPL
+713 REPRTGQPL
-722 LVNGDAAGAV
+722 LVNDSAAGPV

-745 KPVPGTV
+745 KPTPGTV
-752 VFLGYG
+752 VFVGYG
-758 SSLTEAEAFRF
+758 SSLAEADAFRF
-769 RNLSRTADGFFLK
+769 RNLSRTADGFFVK

>member
-1 MRDGWLTTLPRIP
+1 M
-14 HPASRLY
+14 
-21 FVAMLALLLALQD
+21 FALLFVLQGAAD
-34 PGPVFSGLA
+34 GGATYSGLT
-43 KQLDVRI
+43 KQLDVHI
-50 PRFEAVA
+50 PRFEAQV
-57 KVDGALDEPVWSRAA
+57 KIDGVLDEPVWNRAA
-72 TLTGFSQYRPV
+72 MLTGFSQYRPV
-83 DGRPAEDSTTVLAW
+83 DGRPAEDSTAVLVW

-107 RAFERHGGVVRATLA
+107 RAFERHGAVVRATLA
-122 DRDNIDADDHVAILL
+122 DRDNIDSDDNVAILL

-144 RATMLAV
+144 RATMFAV

-160 VWSDGVG
+160 VWSDGVA

-190 VYESRGHLT
+190 VYESRGRVT
-199 DWGYEVE
+199 DRGYEVE

-214 RYQSADPQDWG
+214 RYQSGDPQDWG
-225 VQVVRSV
+225 IQIVRAV

-245 RANASFLIQSGRLVG
+245 RASASFLIQAGRLVG
-260 LSELRRGLV
+260 LTALRRGLV
-269 LDFTPEFTTKVN
+269 LDLTPEFTTKVD
-281 GDTAAAG
+281 GAPTTPG

-295 EVAGNLRWGVTQNLG
+295 EVAGNVRWGVTQNLG
-310 LTATANPDF
+310 ATATAHPDF

-330 LNERFALFYPEKR
+330 LNQRFALFYPEKR

-355 PNRLI
+355 PNSLI

-378 GGTGIAYLGAV
+378 GGLGVAYLGAV
-389 DNSDQSATGAHPV
+389 DNSDQSATGAHPI

-416 TLGVAYTDRI
+416 TLGMAYTDRI

-438 AHVVWRKIWFSEVQ
+438 AHVVWRKVWFSEVQ
-452 IAGAWTRG
+452 VAGSWTRG
-460 PGGGR
+460 QGAAR

-477 TGRGYGNHFELLGIE
+477 TGRAYGNHYELLGIQ

-510 RTYNRF
+510 RTFNRF
-516 SWYGRPGALVEQLS
+516 SWYGRPGALVEQFT

-556 NFWIANLRGGWQLQV
+556 TFWIATLRGGWQSQV
-571 TLSLNHFGFESA
+571 TLSLNHFGFDGA
-583 DYAGYRVDRTVDT
+583 DYSGYTVGT
-596 ITFVVPHDLYQ
+596 TPFVVPHDLYH
-607 LPSAAFFVNTPNRA
+607 LPGAAFILNAPNRA
-621 LTGSVAVAYGA
+621 VSGSVVLGYSAV
-632 TAIFPEASEA
+632 AIFPEASEGH
-642 RQVTFTTVA
+642 QVALTTVA
-651 GLRPTP
+651 ALRPTP
-657 ALRLEARWVHER
+657 ALRLEARWVHQR
-669 LTRARDGGRFST
+669 LTRARDGSRFST

-686 IKLEYQLSRAI
+686 LKLEYQLTRAI
-697 FLRYI
+697 FVRYI
-702 GQYFAQDHVAL
+702 GQYFAEDQAAL
-713 ADPRTGQPL
+713 LDPRTGQPV
-722 LVNGDAAGAV
+722 LVNGDTARAI

-745 KPVPGTV
+745 KPTPGTV

-758 SSLTEAEAFRF
+758 ASLTEAEAFRF
-769 RNLSRTADGFFLK
+769 RNLSRASDGFFLK

>member
-1 MRDGWLTTLPRIP
+1 MSSIGTTLKI
-14 HPASRLY
+14 
-21 FVAMLALLLALQD
+21 
-34 PGPVFSGLA
+34 
-43 KQLDVRI
+43 
-50 PRFEAVA
+50 
-57 KVDGALDEPVWSRAA
+57 DGVLDEPAWSRAA
-72 TLTGFSQYRPV
+72 LLTGFSQYRPA
-83 DGRPAEDSTTVLAW
+83 DGRPAEDSTDVLAW

-107 RAFERHGGVVRATLA
+107 RAFEPHGHVVRATLA

-144 RATMLAV
+144 RATMFAV
-151 NPLGVQQDG
+151 NPLGVQEDG
-160 VWSDGVG
+160 VWSDGVA

-190 VYESRGHLT
+190 VYESRGRVT
-199 DWGYEVE
+199 ERGYEVE

-225 VQVVRSV
+225 IQLVRSV

-260 LSELRRGLV
+260 LGALQRGL
-269 LDFTPEFTTKVN
+269 
-281 GDTAAAG
+281 A
-288 YDYRGTP
+288 
-295 EVAGNLRWGVTQNLG
+295 
-310 LTATANPDF
+310 ATAHPDF

-330 LNERFALFYPEKR
+330 LNQRFALFYPEKR

-355 PNRLI
+355 PNSLI
-360 YTRRIAQP
+360 Y
-368 VFGAKLAGKV
+368 
-378 GGTGIAYLGAV
+378 
-389 DNSDQSATGAHPV
+389 
-402 YNMLRLR
+402 LR

-438 AHVVWRKIWFSEVQ
+438 AHVVWRNIWFSEVQ
-452 IAGAWTRG
+452 VAGAWTRDPSG
-460 PGGGR
+460 AR

-477 TGRGYGNHFELLGIE
+477 TGRAYGNHFELLGIQ

-516 SWYGRPGALVEQLS
+516 SWYGRPGALVEQLT

-556 NFWIANLRGGWQLQV
+556 NFWIATLRGGWQAQV
-571 TLSLNHFGFESA
+571 TLSLNHFGFEPA
-583 DYAGYRVDRTVDT
+583 DYSGYQVDRTVDT
-596 ITFVVPHDLYQ
+596 VAFVVPHDLYH
-607 LPSAAFFVNTPNRA
+607 LPGAAFIVNTPNRA
-621 LTGSVAVAYGA
+621 VAGSVVLGYTAA
-632 TAIFPEASEA
+632 AIFPEASEG
-642 RQVTFTTVA
+642 RQVAVTTVA
-651 GLRPTP
+651 AVRPTP
-657 ALRLEARWVHER
+657 ALRLEARWVPPP
-669 LTRARDGGRFST
+669 LSRARDGTRLLT

-686 IKLEYQLSRAI
+686 LKLEYQLTRAI
-697 FLRYI
+697 FVRYI
-702 GQYFAQDHVAL
+702 GQYFAEDQDAL
-713 ADPRTGQPL
+713 RDPRTGQAL
-722 LVNGDAAGAV
+722 LVNGDTARAI

-745 KPVPGTV
+745 KPTPGTV

-758 SSLTEAEAFRF
+758 ASLTEADAFRF
-769 RNLSRTADGFFLK
+769 QDLSRTGDGFFLK